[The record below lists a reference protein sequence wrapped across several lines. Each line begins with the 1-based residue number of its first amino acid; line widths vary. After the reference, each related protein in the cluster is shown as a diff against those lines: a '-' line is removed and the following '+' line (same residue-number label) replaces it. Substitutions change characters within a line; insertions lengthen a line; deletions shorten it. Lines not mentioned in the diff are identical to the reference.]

1 MKVDGKNDEK
11 KTPILIIWDSITLKQ
26 MRDYFF
32 NQSMDEGLDFSL
44 MNLYAEDVELTDQR
58 DTKEEVERM
67 GKKLSRKYS

>member
-1 MKVDGKNDEK
+1 MEKMMKK

>member
-1 MKVDGKNDEK
+1 MKK